1 MKIEITN
8 ELYEEILS
16 ACAKESNVQAN
27 DIEIEKILID
37 KNKKFDIDYRVAGKN
52 FERIRR
58 ITGTP
63 QK

>member
-27 DIEIEKILID
+27 DIEIEKIVID
-37 KNKKFDIDYRVAGKN
+37 KNFDIDYKVVGKN